1 MPMTLAPLQ
10 CVDAP
15 LLQLIAE
22 ADAYMLALY
31 PAISNHLT
39 DPATLLD
46 EEGLFM
52 GVYVDEKLV
61 GCGAVRL
68 RQDQSRYGEIKRLF
82 VTERWRG
89 HGFSKSIMSALEQYL
104 VAQGVNAARLETG
117 IWQPEALGLYMK
129 LGYVS
134 RGTFGGYVEDPLSVF
149 LEKKLL

>member
-1 MPMTLAPLQ
+1 MTLAPLQ
-10 CVDAP
+10 CIDAP

-22 ADAYMLALY
+22 ADAYMSSLY

-39 DPATLLD
+39 DPAALLD

-68 RQDQSRYGEIKRLF
+68 RREDVPYGEIKRLF

-89 HGFSKSIMSALEQYL
+89 HGFSKAIMSALEQHL
-104 VAQGVNAARLETG
+104 VAQGITAARLETG

-129 LGYVS
+129 LGYVN
-134 RGTFGGYVEDPLSVF
+134 RGPFGGYAEDPLSVF
-149 LEKKLL
+149 LEKTLP